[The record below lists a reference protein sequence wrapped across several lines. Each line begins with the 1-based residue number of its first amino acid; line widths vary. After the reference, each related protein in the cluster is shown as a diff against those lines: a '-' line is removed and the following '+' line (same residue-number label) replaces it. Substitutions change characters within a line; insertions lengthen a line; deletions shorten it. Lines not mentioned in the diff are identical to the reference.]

1 MVDPRCAD
9 AGARYAERCLSHP
22 YQARPIAATHVWL
35 TPPAI
40 KLPLGEFD
48 LDPCAAPGWPTAIE
62 MWMPPRDG
70 LAHGWSGRVW
80 LNPPYGR
87 ETGKWLAKLA
97 AHGNGIAL
105 VFARTE
111 TRMFAEHVWPRAQGV
126 LFLRGRPHF
135 HLPDGARAPRVTPAA
150 RSCLSPT
157 VGATSTR
164 CARAAFLARS

>member
-1 MVDPRCAD
+1 M
-9 AGARYAERCLSHP
+9 SHP

-135 HLPDGARAPRVTPAA
+135 HLPDGARAKGNSGGPLVLIAYGWRNLNAL
-150 RSCLSPT
+150 RESGLSGK
-157 VGATSTR
+157 VVE
-164 CARAAFLARS
+164 L

>member
-1 MVDPRCAD
+1 M
-9 AGARYAERCLSHP
+9 SHP
-22 YQARPIAATHVWL
+22 YQARPVAATHVRL

-48 LDPCAAPGWPTAIE
+48 LDPCAAPNWPTATE

-70 LAHGWSGRVW
+70 LAHPWTGRVW

-111 TRMFAEHVWPRAQGV
+111 TRMFADYVWSRAQGL
-126 LFLRGRPHF
+126 LFLQGRPHF
-135 HLPDGARAPRVTPAA
+135 HLPDGTRAKGNSGGPLVLIAYGWRNVAA
-150 RSCLSPT
+150 LRDSALPGK
-157 VGATSTR
+157 VVE
-164 CARAAFLARS
+164 L